1 MLRNI
6 EAERVRKGYTKE
18 ALARKLE
25 ISQKTYYNWINE
37 DTDIPSSA
45 LIKMSK
51 LFHASVDY
59 LLNIN
64 PVNVMNE
71 SGKEKEVG

>member
-18 ALARKLE
+18 MLASKLE

-64 PVNVMNE
+64 PINVMNE
-71 SGKEKEVG
+71 SDQEKEVG

>member
-18 ALARKLE
+18 MLASKLE

-51 LFHASVDY
+51 LFRASVDY

-64 PVNVMNE
+64 PINTMDE
-71 SGKEKEVG
+71 SDKEKEVG

>member
-18 ALARKLE
+18 MLASKLE

-51 LFHASVDY
+51 LFHVSVDY

-64 PVNVMNE
+64 PINVMNE
-71 SGKEKEVG
+71 SDQEKEVG